1 LAEDSALLKSIRSL
15 VGSDAVAPV
24 ERLVEYAVD
33 GLTPQIAVSPATAE
47 EVAAVLAAAAQ
58 QEAAVIPWGGGT
70 SMAIGNP
77 PRRYD
82 VALDITRLNQVVAHE
97 PADLTVVVQG
107 GARLQDLQDYLAGS
121 GQYLPLDPPL
131 PQSATIGGIL
141 AANAGGPWRHAY
153 GWPRDWAL
161 GLKVALAD
169 GSVTKA
175 GGRVVKNVAG
185 YDMTKLYLGSFGT
198 LGVIVEAAFKVIPL
212 PEASATGVAF
222 FKSAGAAAEAA
233 LAIDKRNL
241 GLRSLTVLG
250 PGGEEIIA
258 AGVVEPP
265 PSAWAL
271 LVAAAGVTAA
281 VERSLAEAEAV
292 CEARDG
298 IAWQRLSDDAGLA
311 LWEGVRRLLL
321 PPKEDD
327 RLLTRVGLLPSQV
340 AAFLESLE
348 SLARKHGLLVQAVSH
363 VALGTVFGIWQ
374 GAEADLRERGAA
386 LVATLRSLAGK
397 QGGAVIVEG
406 CPAEFKRQ
414 IDVWGEPP
422 GGQSL
427 MRRVK
432 EQLDP
437 RGTLSP
443 GRFGGRM

>member
-1 LAEDSALLKSIRSL
+1 LANDSVLLESIRSL
-15 VGSDAVAPV
+15 LARDAIAPS
-24 ERLVEYAVD
+24 ERLVEYTVD
-33 GLTPQIAVSPATAE
+33 GLTPQVAVSPSTPE

-70 SMAIGNP
+70 SMAIGNA

-131 PQSATIGGIL
+131 PQSATIGGVL
-141 AANAGGPWRHAY
+141 ASNAGGPWRHAY

-169 GSVTKA
+169 GSVTRA

-241 GLRSLTVLG
+241 SLRSLTVVG
-250 PGGEEIIA
+250 PGGDDLFA
-258 AGVVEPP
+258 ADGVEPP

-271 LVAAAGVTAA
+271 LVAASGVAAA
-281 VERSLAEAEAV
+281 VERSLAEAETV
-292 CEARDG
+292 CGEQDG
-298 IAWQRLSDDAGLA
+298 IAWQRLPDDAGPA

-321 PPKEDD
+321 PTNEDD
-327 RLLTRVGLLPSQV
+327 RLLTRAGLLPSQV

-348 SLARKHGLLVQAVSH
+348 SLARKHGLAVHAASH
-363 VALGTVFGIWQ
+363 VALGTVYGVWQ
-374 GAEADLRERGAA
+374 VTEADLRERGASLVSA
-386 LVATLRSLAGK
+386 LRGLAGR

-406 CPAEFKRQ
+406 CSAELKRQ
-414 IDVWGEPP
+414 IEVWGEPP

-443 GRFGGRM
+443 GRFAGRI

>member
-1 LAEDSALLKSIRSL
+1 MANDSALLESIRSL
-15 VGSDAVAPV
+15 VARDAIAPS

-33 GLTPQIAVSPATAE
+33 GLTPQIAVSPGTAE

-58 QEAAVIPWGGGT
+58 EEAAVIPWGGGT
-70 SMAIGNP
+70 SMASGNP

-82 VALDITRLNQVVAHE
+82 VALDVTRLNQVVAHE

-131 PQSATIGGIL
+131 PQSATIGGML
-141 AANAGGPWRHAY
+141 ASNAGGPWRHAY

-169 GSVTKA
+169 GSVTRA

-212 PEASATGVAF
+212 PEAGATSVAF

-241 GLRSLTVLG
+241 SLRSLTVVG
-250 PGGEEIIA
+250 PGGDDLFA
-258 AGVVEPP
+258 AVGVERP
-265 PSAWAL
+265 PSVWAL
-271 LVAAAGVTAA
+271 LVAAAGVAAA

-298 IAWQRLSDDAGLA
+298 IAWRRLSDNEGLA
-311 LWEGVRRLLL
+311 LWDGVRRLLL
-321 PPKEDD
+321 PPHEDD
-327 RLLTRVGLLPSQV
+327 RLLTRAGLLPSQV

-348 SLARKHGLLVQAVSH
+348 SLAWKHDLVVQAASH
-363 VALGTVFGIWQ
+363 VALGTVYGVWRE
-374 GAEADLRERGAA
+374 AEADLRERGAG
-386 LVATLRSLAGK
+386 LVAALRGLAGR

-406 CPAEFKRQ
+406 CPADLKRQ

-443 GRFGGRM
+443 GRLGGRI